1 MQHIQNNIHVGFN
14 YGKENNIFALLLRL
28 RKILPVLKNCHLPST
43 PGASRE
49 LTVMFPV

>member
-14 YGKENNIFALLLRL
+14 YGKENIFALLLRL
-28 RKILPVLKNCHLPST
+28 RKILPVLKNRHLPST